1 MKGTVSV
8 KRLGRWE
15 YRNVVYDVHTAQDPD
30 GAWKVVITAIG
41 PGAVHRFAV
50 LPVGDEEPGDHQA
63 WFAGDDDE
71 RTQAAEEALTAA
83 AA

>member
-15 YRNVVYDVHTAQDPD
+15 YRDVVYDVHAAQDAD
-30 GAWKVVITAIG
+30 GGWKIVITAIG
-41 PGAVHRFAV
+41 PGTVHRFAV
-50 LPVGDEEPGDHQA
+50 LQTGDEEAGERPA
-63 WFAGDDDE
+63 WLAGDEDE

>member
-15 YRNVVYDVHTAQDPD
+15 YRDVAYDVHTARD
-30 GAWKVVITAIG
+30 GDGTWKVVITAIG
-41 PGAVHRFAV
+41 PGTVHRFAV
-50 LPVGDEEPGDHQA
+50 LQVGEDEPSEQPA
-63 WFAGDDDE
+63 WLAGDDDE